1 MLIPGPEQVGQALFL
16 LLIALLCSCNS
27 FVIKNTDHPNLV
39 NPIIAHVDELC
50 KTNPE
55 GSIVYFDTKFSKI
68 PNPGVGDLYTK
79 YSYKQSFYFTQGD
92 YFKALLFADSALNIL
107 QPHSGEKA
115 YNVLYAEAHLDKGDV
130 LFKLKRFNEAYLEF
144 YEGRT
149 SILTSENE
157 CDHPLFF
164 FNFNKRL
171 ADISYGMGR
180 FLDAAAW
187 YKKAIAALQNCGH
200 IVDQFNNIQGNLD
213 NIALSY
219 SNAGKLDSAMYYY
232 NQTLELL
239 NSVSPKDSVDKKYI
253 AEARG
258 VVLGNLGTVYL
269 KQGKLALAEQE
280 FKRSIA
286 INAQKGYASG
296 DAMITSMKLVELYLK
311 TSRVSEA
318 RLLLNKINSTNDTTL
333 LTQYKLKLILL
344 NANYA
349 GITGNIIK
357 ANILLQQYIDQINA
371 FGNENKALMSTDFT
385 RQFELLKR
393 QYDLTDLKKKDQR
406 KDFFLSGVIVICLL
420 SILLVYLLLKSSR
433 QEKANARQTALYNK
447 QLKMTLGA
455 LEKSNQ
461 DNAQLLGMVVH
472 DLKNPLSAIYS
483 VSAIMTNDEGR
494 SEDDLEM
501 LEIIKVSSKKMNLL
515 IHDLLAAKTSNDPVG
530 DGKVTTDLRELLQES
545 ISLLQYR
552 AEEKGQRIIIGD
564 TQSCLV
570 HIGRNSIWRVINN
583 LIVNAIKFSAEHTV
597 INLDW
602 ECTDKEVTVSVKD
615 QGIGIPVEFQDKIFQ
630 LSTEAKR
637 PGTAGE
643 ETFGLGLFISRQI
656 IDEQGGK
663 IWFKS
668 KPGKGTTF
676 YFSLPLV

>member
-1 MLIPGPEQVGQALFL
+1 
-16 LLIALLCSCNS
+16 
-27 FVIKNTDHPNLV
+27 
-39 NPIIAHVDELC
+39 
-50 KTNPE
+50 
-55 GSIVYFDTKFSKI
+55 
-68 PNPGVGDLYTK
+68 
-79 YSYKQSFYFTQGD
+79 
-92 YFKALLFADSALNIL
+92 LNVV
-107 QPHSGEKA
+107 K
-115 YNVLYAEAHLDKGDV
+115 
-130 LFKLKRFNEAYLEF
+130 
-144 YEGRT
+144 
-149 SILTSENE
+149 
-157 CDHPLFF
+157 
-164 FNFNKRL
+164 
-171 ADISYGMGR
+171 
-180 FLDAAAW
+180 
-187 YKKAIAALQNCGH
+187 
-200 IVDQFNNIQGNLD
+200 
-213 NIALSY
+213 
-219 SNAGKLDSAMYYY
+219 
-232 NQTLELL
+232 
-239 NSVSPKDSVDKKYI
+239 PKDSAERKYI

-258 VVLGNLGTVYL
+258 VVLGNLGTVYF
-269 KQGKLALAEQE
+269 KQGKLALAEQM
-280 FKRSIA
+280 FKQGIA
-286 INAQKGYASG
+286 INGQKGYATG
-296 DAMITSMKLVELYLK
+296 DALVTGMKLVELYLK

-333 LTQYKLKLILL
+333 LMQYKLKLIML

-349 GITGNIIK
+349 SITGDVIK
-357 ANILLQQYIDQINA
+357 ANILLQHYIDQINA

-433 QEKANARQTALYNK
+433 QEKANARQAALYNK
-447 QLKMTLGA
+447 QLKMMLGA

-483 VSAIMTNDEGR
+483 VSAIMTSDEGR

-501 LEIIKVSSKKMNLL
+501 LEVIKVSSKKMNLL
-515 IHDLLAAKTSNDPVG
+515 IHDLLAAKTSSDPVR
-530 DGKVTTDLRELLQES
+530 DGKVTTDLRELIQES

-552 AEEKGQRIIIGD
+552 AEEKKQHIIIGN
-564 TQSCLV
+564 TESCLV
-570 HIGRNSIWRVINN
+570 HIDRNSIWRVINN
-583 LIVNAIKFSAEHTV
+583 LIVNAIKFSAELTV

-602 ECTDKEVTVSVKD
+602 DCTDKEVTVSVKD